1 MRLKHKSKGIKWKKT
16 RMSEIKKQKKFTKH
30 TQVIHLYALCELVIF
45 KGLNF

>member
-1 MRLKHKSKGIKWKKT
+1 MEEDENMKN
-16 RMSEIKKQKKFTKH
+16 KKQKKLATH